1 MNCVEFRTKAATWVD
16 GELDAA
22 ETLALDAHAVG
33 CARCRSLAEAERRFR
48 QLLRRQPRE
57 AAPPELRARVVAGV
71 RRSARVRALSPWL
84 AAPAA
89 AAAAALLAL
98 VLLPAA
104 PPPVIGQLVDKHIAY
119 AQLESPAEFASADR
133 REVGQW
139 FGARAGLRVTVPD
152 YSPAGI
158 HLVGGRVAEV
168 GEQRAAWV
176 IYEKGRTLM
185 SVFMAPVAAG
195 GPRLEGARVSF
206 RGHEYLT
213 SERKGY
219 RTVSWTDG
227 TAMFGLVSMLDYQ
240 ALLECADRLRLTRAE
255 AARL

>member
-1 MNCVEFRTKAATWVD
+1 MTCTEFRTRAATWLD

-22 ETLALDAHAVG
+22 ETLALDAHAAG
-33 CARCRSLAEAERRFR
+33 CARCRSLAEAERGFR
-48 QLLRRQPRE
+48 
-57 AAPPELRARVVAGV
+57 
-71 RRSARVRALSPWL
+71 
-84 AAPAA
+84 
-89 AAAAALLAL
+89 LLAL
-98 VLLPAA
+98 VLRPGS

-119 AQLESPAEFASADR
+119 AQLESPAEFVSTDR
-133 REVGQW
+133 REVGEW

-158 HLVGGRVAEV
+158 RLVGGRVAEV

-185 SVFMAPVAAG
+185 SVFIAPVAAG
-195 GPRLEGARVSF
+195 GPRLEGTRVSF

-227 TAMFGLVSMLDYQ
+227 PAVFGLVSMLDYQ

>member
-1 MNCVEFRTKAATWVD
+1 
-16 GELDAA
+16 
-22 ETLALDAHAVG
+22 
-33 CARCRSLAEAERRFR
+33 
-48 QLLRRQPRE
+48 
-57 AAPPELRARVVAGV
+57 VV
-71 RRSARVRALSPWL
+71 
-84 AAPAA
+84 
-89 AAAAALLAL
+89 
-98 VLLPAA
+98 
-104 PPPVIGQLVDKHIAY
+104 
-119 AQLESPAEFASADR
+119 
-133 REVGQW
+133 
-139 FGARAGLRVTVPD
+139 
-152 YSPAGI
+152 
-158 HLVGGRVAEV
+158 EV

-185 SVFMAPVAAG
+185 SVFIAPVAAG

-227 TAMFGLVSMLDYQ
+227 PAVFGLVSMLDYQ